1 MPRFDC
7 TILHEDAARCEAMI
21 DVRTTAGGWEGV
33 ILMTTPADA
42 IDEPGTYTLR
52 LADGA
57 DHTVV
62 IKSVRPG
69 GGRVTFVGSGSAPRA
84 PR

>member
-7 TILHEDAARCEAMI
+7 TVLQDDATRCEAMI
-21 DVRTTAGGWEGV
+21 DVRTTAEGWDGV

-42 IDEPGTYTLR
+42 IDEPGTYTLQ
-52 LADGA
+52 LADGSN
-57 DHTVV
+57 HTAV

-69 GGRVTFVGSGSAPRA
+69 GGRITFVGTGAAPRA